1 MEREAALKHSFGE
14 VEAKNEVVAA
24 LEKQVK
30 ELEQKLQLADTK
42 SQQKVCFILNSVSMA
57 ALLYAHAHVYTHI
70 YMYWGKDF
78 SDHLVKCP
86 QTINDVNLHVQRSR
100 LIHMFEIS
108 S

>member
-30 ELEQKLQLADTK
+30 ELEQKLADTK
-42 SQQKVCFILNSVSMA
+42 SQQKVCFILNSVTMG

-78 SDHLVKCP
+78 
-86 QTINDVNLHVQRSR
+86 NDFPC
-100 LIHMFEIS
+100 ITE
-108 S
+108 